1 MGRANSNRAWILGV
15 GSWVLNC
22 TSGEVRL
29 SGVGESGGVAGVT
42 RRVRVVPPA
51 WDGCPCGGPG
61 MCHGRLWER
70 GLCECEGVGGCGRSD
85 SVVVCVWRCSVR
97 HRSRD
102 RVWLCHFEVRCVRGV
117 LCVTGVCL

>member
-85 SVVVCVWRCSVR
+85 SVVVCAAGGGAVCDTAAVTG
-97 HRSRD
+97 
-102 RVWLCHFEVRCVRGV
+102 FG
-117 LCVTGVCL
+117 CVTSRLGVCVVSYV